1 MAGPAAR
8 VWRSDGKSGVGDVLT
23 LVSELTSQCG
33 KVPFS
38 NQIFV
43 VRQSWTD
50 QIVLAATSRASW
62 LPLGI
67 HGGGGVWKWPD
78 YYKDDEEN
86 PLKTTR
92 VTIQ

>member
-8 VWRSDGKSGVGDVLT
+8 VWHSDGKSGVGEVLT

-33 KVPFS
+33 KVPFPAKS
-38 NQIFV
+38 SLSDSPGPTRSLCCNF
-43 VRQSWTD
+43 QSFL
-50 QIVLAATSRASW
+50 VASQDSQW
-62 LPLGI
+62 
-67 HGGGGVWKWPD
+67 GGSGGLD

-86 PLKTTR
+86 PLKTTW